1 MGFKSIRNPYNTTF
15 KQHIVAALYHDI
27 YIFSETH
34 CLNNETVDFDSYT
47 IYKNNRIPH
56 TNVTKGSGG
65 IAIAIHSSLLQ
76 CHTILSV
83 FQGIDG
89 QLAIKMKCN
98 ISEIV
103 IGILGL
109 YLSPDSYRYGQDA
122 EDFFNQA
129 SALWQDL
136 SDCDLTI
143 GGGDLNS
150 RTGSMIDYI
159 PEIDGQI
166 IPKRTNPDKN
176 KNAHANSFI
185 TFLKDNRSLILNGR
199 ITPEYNN
206 YTFVSTRGCSVPD
219 YLFCPVDNLYNCTE
233 MKTILVTDII
243 NSFGLLPPKSIPDH
257 SLLSGTFVT
266 SDFDIGKNFENTNET
281 EIDPS
286 NSFPP
291 KNKPP
296 RKNLSKI
303 DETFFMSQKTLE
315 LILSTIA
322 KLENIVDTKDEINLL
337 WAEVKNIFL
346 AEMNNLPDKP
356 SSTFKKQKRKFRK
369 SKPFWNDE
377 LENLWS
383 ISCKSEKTYVNFRV
397 NTNAEF
403 PHKNM
408 LRLDFKTAQKNFDK
422 KYRYFKRQHHKNQY
436 YDLETNATKQPAAM
450 WATLKRLSNP
460 PTARAALEI
469 IREDK
474 TISRDLKEILER
486 WYKDISGLF
495 SGLHDDPE
503 IAFNQEFYEEVLKKK
518 NEFEE
523 MPFEEQTSHGNYDT
537 EEMNSEISY
546 DEVADAIN
554 NSKFKNHI

>member
-1 MGFKSIRNPYNTTF
+1 M
-15 KQHIVAALYHDI
+15 V
-27 YIFSETH
+27 
-34 CLNNETVDFDSYT
+34 
-47 IYKNNRIPH
+47 
-56 TNVTKGSGG
+56 
-65 IAIAIHSSLLQ
+65 
-76 CHTILSV
+76 
-83 FQGIDG
+83 
-89 QLAIKMKCN
+89 AIKMKCN

-122 EDFFNQA
+122 EGFFNQA

-199 ITPEYNN
+199 ITPEYND

-266 SDFDIGKNFENTNET
+266 SDFDIGKIFENTNET

-296 RKNLSKI
+296 RKKLSKI
-303 DETFFMSQKTLE
+303 DGTFFYESGD
-315 LILSTIA
+315 IRIYF
-322 KLENIVDTKDEINLL
+322 INH
-337 WAEVKNIFL
+337 
-346 AEMNNLPDKP
+346 
-356 SSTFKKQKRKFRK
+356 
-369 SKPFWNDE
+369 
-377 LENLWS
+377 
-383 ISCKSEKTYVNFRV
+383 C
-397 NTNAEF
+397 
-403 PHKNM
+403 
-408 LRLDFKTAQKNFDK
+408 
-422 KYRYFKRQHHKNQY
+422 
-436 YDLETNATKQPAAM
+436 
-450 WATLKRLSNP
+450 
-460 PTARAALEI
+460 
-469 IREDK
+469 
-474 TISRDLKEILER
+474 
-486 WYKDISGLF
+486 
-495 SGLHDDPE
+495 
-503 IAFNQEFYEEVLKKK
+503 
-518 NEFEE
+518 
-523 MPFEEQTSHGNYDT
+523 
-537 EEMNSEISY
+537 
-546 DEVADAIN
+546 
-554 NSKFKNHI
+554 